1 MNIVSL
7 LNQIELHEV
16 VLPAIQRDFVW
27 AASKITKLLD
37 SIMRGYPI
45 GIVLMWET
53 HNDIQYRRFENAPK
67 KGNRPTFFDN
77 ETNRKLK
84 VVLDGQQRL
93 QSLYLA
99 LFGKYEG
106 EYVYFDVLSGRH
118 SDDFK
123 EDKYDFYFLTPDE
136 TREWNDTSRQ
146 NVDDWDHDDEPPEL
160 EYLVK
165 VADLFQWSVEEK
177 QQFRR
182 KVTKDLS
189 LSDHDQLRLET
200 NLAKLD
206 EVLTKD
212 HNILKASI
220 IDENKPPNSR
230 ERQTESDV
238 LEIFVRIN
246 RQGTPLSRSDL
257 IFSMLKLSWK
267 ESATA
272 LPDFVD
278 VINEGNSFE
287 IDIDF
292 VIRCLYA
299 VSDLGTRF
307 DIDLLRRKSNM
318 ALMQQN
324 FDKCCE
330 AIQSTIDN
338 IQQHCWISSSRVL
351 GGDQNLIPFVY
362 YFFHV
367 PKCTL
372 PNDQVANLR
381 KSLFLFGF
389 SSPYSRYAD
398 SRLAKFIRQEL
409 RPRLD
414 ESDYTFP
421 FSEAVWWVNY
431 WERVSEWGGDL
442 LQRNPRLVMH
452 VIQNH
457 GGAKSHHALNAREM
471 DHIFPRS
478 LLRDRDFDEAE
489 INHFANQWI
498 LPKGKNI
505 NKSNRHPKKYFA
517 DVSDNELARAQIDRK
532 LLDFRRYRTFLRD
545 RSARVLGALERKTG
559 LSQDDFEN
567 GG

>member
-7 LNQIELHEV
+7 LNQIESHEI

-27 AASKITKLLD
+27 AEPKITKLLD

-67 KGNRPTFFDN
+67 RGNRPTFYDN
-77 ETNRKLK
+77 TARKKLK

-99 LFGKYEG
+99 LYGKYDN

-118 SDDFK
+118 SDDFE
-123 EDKYDFYFLTPDE
+123 EDKYDFYFLTPDQAHE
-136 TREWNDTSRQ
+136 RNEESKEH
-146 NVDDWDHDDEPPEL
+146 VDDQDDDDEPPEL
-160 EYLVK
+160 VYLVK
-165 VADLFQWSVEEK
+165 VGDLFRWSVGEK

-182 KVTKDLS
+182 RATKELG
-189 LSDHDQLRLET
+189 LSDEDQLRLET
-200 NLAKLD
+200 NVAKLD

-212 HNILKASI
+212 QNILKASI
-220 IDENKPPNSR
+220 IDENKAPNSP

-257 IFSMLKLSWK
+257 IFSMLKLGWK
-267 ESATA
+267 ESAVA

-278 VINEGNSFE
+278 AINEGNSFE

-307 DIDLLRRKSNM
+307 NVDLLRRKSNM
-318 ALMQQN
+318 ERMQTN
-324 FDKCCE
+324 FHKCCE
-330 AIQSTIDN
+330 AIQSTVDN
-338 IQQHCWISSSRVL
+338 VQQHCWISSSKVL

-362 YFFHV
+362 YFFHL
-367 PKCTL
+367 PKHTL
-372 PNDQVANLR
+372 PNGQISNFR

-389 SSPYSRYAD
+389 SSPFSRYAD
-398 SRLAKFIRQEL
+398 SRLAKFIREEL

-414 ESDYTFP
+414 ESDHHFP
-421 FSEAVWWVNY
+421 FEDAVWWVNY
-431 WERVSEWGGDL
+431 WERVDGWGVDV

-452 VIQNH
+452 LVQNH
-457 GGAKSHHALNAREM
+457 GGAKSHHTLNAREM

-478 LLRDRDFDEAE
+478 KLRESDFDEAE

-505 NKSNRHPKKYFA
+505 NKSNRHPKKYFE
-517 DVSDNELARAQIDRK
+517 DVSDNELARALIDRN
-532 LLDFRRYRTFLRD
+532 LLDYRRYRTFLRD
-545 RSARVLGALERKTG
+545 RSAKVLAVLEKKTE
-559 LSQDDFEN
+559 LSHDDFES
-567 GG
+567 GD

>member
-7 LNQIELHEV
+7 LNQIESQEI

-27 AASKITKLLD
+27 AAPKITKLLD

-53 HNDIQYRRFENAPK
+53 HNNIQYRRFENAPK

-77 ETNRKLK
+77 ETNKKLK

-99 LFGKYEG
+99 LFGKNEN

-123 EDKYDFYFLTPDE
+123 EDKYDFHFLTPDKAC
-136 TREWNDTSRQ
+136 EWNETSKQ
-146 NVDDWDHDDEPPEL
+146 NADDSGHDDEPPEL
-160 EYLVK
+160 EYFVK

-177 QQFRR
+177 QRFRR
-182 KVTKDLS
+182 TVTGDLD
-189 LSDHDQLRLET
+189 LPDEDQLRLET

-220 IDENKPPNSR
+220 IDENRPPNSR

-278 VINEGNSFE
+278 GINEGNSFQ

-318 ALMQQN
+318 ALMQ
-324 FDKCCE
+324 
-330 AIQSTIDN
+330 
-338 IQQHCWISSSRVL
+338 
-351 GGDQNLIPFVY
+351 
-362 YFFHV
+362 
-367 PKCTL
+367 
-372 PNDQVANLR
+372 
-381 KSLFLFGF
+381 
-389 SSPYSRYAD
+389 
-398 SRLAKFIRQEL
+398 
-409 RPRLD
+409 
-414 ESDYTFP
+414 
-421 FSEAVWWVNY
+421 
-431 WERVSEWGGDL
+431 
-442 LQRNPRLVMH
+442 
-452 VIQNH
+452 
-457 GGAKSHHALNAREM
+457 
-471 DHIFPRS
+471 
-478 LLRDRDFDEAE
+478 
-489 INHFANQWI
+489 
-498 LPKGKNI
+498 
-505 NKSNRHPKKYFA
+505 
-517 DVSDNELARAQIDRK
+517 
-532 LLDFRRYRTFLRD
+532 
-545 RSARVLGALERKTG
+545 
-559 LSQDDFEN
+559 
-567 GG
+567 